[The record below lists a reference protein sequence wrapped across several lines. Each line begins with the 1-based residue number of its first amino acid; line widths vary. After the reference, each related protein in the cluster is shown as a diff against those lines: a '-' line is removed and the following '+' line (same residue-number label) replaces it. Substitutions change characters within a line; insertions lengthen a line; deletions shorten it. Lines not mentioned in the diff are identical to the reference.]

1 MSEKFTKSEWRA
13 EIEDHSFCDTGDYIA
28 EFGIVTGKGKSIAQ
42 CFDSGSI
49 NEEEAAAICYL
60 IAAAPEMYR
69 TLSGICCEKSAE
81 ICKYAPESCKVCFI
95 NKALKKARG
104 EE

>member
-1 MSEKFTKSEWRA
+1 MSEKFTPGEWRA
-13 EIEDHSFCDTGDYIA
+13 EITRVRFPNGKMMWVEGGDFDTLIA
-28 EFGIVTGKGKSIAQ
+28 
-42 CFDSGSI
+42 
-49 NEEEAAAICYL
+49 NAAL

-69 TLSGICCEKSAE
+69 TLSGICWEKSAQ

-104 EE
+104 EA